1 MGYENTALFHT
12 ESNVLLHLFNYI
24 SCIGIENASTHNNVW
39 KWYSHKLK
47 VRGRYD
53 SVHISVQK
61 TSGSKCGCTRYGIY
75 KTNFSNNFYG

>member
-39 KWYSHKLK
+39 K
-47 VRGRYD
+47 
-53 SVHISVQK
+53 
-61 TSGSKCGCTRYGIY
+61 
-75 KTNFSNNFYG
+75 